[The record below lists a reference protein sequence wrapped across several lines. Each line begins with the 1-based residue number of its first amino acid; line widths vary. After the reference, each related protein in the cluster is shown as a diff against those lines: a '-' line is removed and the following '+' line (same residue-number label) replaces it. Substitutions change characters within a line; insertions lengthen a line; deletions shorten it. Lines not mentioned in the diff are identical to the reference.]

1 MTSNKK
7 KKKDPIAIDE
17 KTREQTYWAKYD
29 EFIDKFTAFYG
40 SSHRS
45 DEQYLVFN
53 PAVLPLLE
61 GILHKEVLSLK
72 VSICRAYTETYTGTL
87 EQNFGHMQIL
97 DDVLG
102 MQEDFSAISNIMNV
116 LKKNMNEPETWPIS
130 TKEDLLPFFIPF
142 SKGKYH
148 LFIVQKRIL
157 EYISNYTC
165 LHTITQM
172 LELPTSSFNWSSRFG
187 QVFGG
192 SQYEEEMLSDH
203 LKKKVTASKI
213 AEVQDFLK
221 RSEKWLNALIG
232 LKPTVEEELFQ
243 PSFQELIK
251 QVNATIPS
259 SETCDLLVV
268 IDRIVKIKS
277 LTYPTLNEATSLT
290 EIGKNLTE
298 SKDYYLRALFQKYA
312 RMKSYPNSALN
323 DFSRNIIKQTVKGTK
338 ESYLRELK
346 VDSLDKELKITK
358 NVLNASRVRNQELQ
372 ETIETLTAEKESL
385 LNQLTTEITRVEDQ
399 ERIRQNLRQRAEEA
413 NNLVVSQQIALSQQ
427 QRILASQ
434 QAEIDAGQFEVNV
447 PLLEEVQTLQ
457 STLTFQQL
465 RTGLLLTTIP
475 GLLGRA
481 IIASQVAQL
490 QELAAALPA
499 PVAGGPDLFA
509 PARVIRAV
517 EALHEAA
524 VDMPGRPT
532 CSLYLGHHVPIVS
545 FGRFSIGFGVEAK
558 PDITWSSPRLS
569 FSLKTKIEPY
579 MKGVHASEKGFHL
592 GVEGTNLYNKNVG
605 ITVERGWNFNKT
617 SYTFLELLSKMSSGS
632 QVGTGFYLEE
642 ERAVLPSLRA
652 LPNPYLVIQ
661 ANLPLGRGGAAGT
674 LNIPIRFKFN
684 RIWTLDSKSIS
695 SSNVVPEIVDE
706 IPEIAVPEP
715 SAEIDLDTE
724 VVVPELV
731 SETKLS
737 ISKKVHYLQD
747 LVIASNLTIVLGKII
762 PLTGFLIAV
771 IRLQKNAPTKSVTLR
786 AAHIAILSLDTRS
799 YIALLVFVKS
809 HILFN
814 KIFKKG
820 YFYKTPIL
828 AYGFTKIDNLSIY
841 LSQKSP
847 SIPFI
852 IRKGVIVALNLVS
865 LYRLAVFI
873 LSRSS
878 LSTKAL
884 QVTCLGLYLFS
895 SQKACEWLIRDE
907 DEGKIDKR

>member
-481 IIASQVAQL
+481 IVASQVAQL
-490 QELAAALPA
+490 QEVAAQA
-499 PVAGGPDLFA
+499 PVAGGPDVFA
-509 PARVIRAV
+509 PDRVIRAV
-517 EALHEAA
+517 EALNAA
-524 VDMPGRPT
+524 AIDLPSRPT
-532 CSLYLGHHVPIVS
+532 LSASLGHHLPIGS
-545 FGRFSIGFGVEAK
+545 FGRLALNVGVEVK
-558 PDITWSSPRLS
+558 PGVTSPRISLT
-569 FSLKTKIEPY
+569 LKTKIEPY
-579 MKGVHASEKGFHL
+579 MRDLHAKNQGFHL
-592 GVEGTNLYNKNVG
+592 EFEGKNVYKNTG
-605 ITVERGWNFNKT
+605 ITLERGWNFNKT
-617 SYTFLELLSKMSSGS
+617 SYTFFEILSPMSSGS
-632 QVGTGFYLEE
+632 PLQIGAGFYLEE
-642 ERAVLPSLRA
+642 ERSIVPSLLSNLPS
-652 LPNPYLVIQ
+652 PYLVIQ
-661 ANLPLGRGGAAGT
+661 GYLPIKRNVV
-674 LNIPIRFKFN
+674 NIPIRLFFN
-684 RIWTLDSKSIS
+684 RMTLDSKSIS
-695 SSNVVPEIVDE
+695 NGVADETIVE
-706 IPEIAVPEP
+706 EMPEIAVPAL
-715 SAEIDLDTE
+715 SDLDLDTDLDTE
-724 VVVPELV
+724 VVVSPET
-731 SETKLS
+731 ELS
-737 ISKKVHYLQD
+737 SIVKKAHYLQD
-747 LVIASNLTIVLGKII
+747 LILASNLSIALGKTI
-762 PLTGFLIAV
+762 PLGCALAV
-771 IRLQKNAPTKSVTLR
+771 IIRLQKNAPTKSVTLR
-786 AAHIAILSLDTRS
+786 AAHIAILALDTRS
-799 YIALLVFVKS
+799 FIALLVFIKT
-809 HILFN
+809 HILLN
-814 KIFKKG
+814 QIFKKG
-820 YFYKTPIL
+820 YFYKTPIV
-828 AYGFTKIDNLSIY
+828 AYGFRRVDTLSIY
-841 LSQKSP
+841 IAKKGT
-847 SIPFI
+847 SIPLVV
-852 IRKGVIVALNLVS
+852 RKTVLVALNLIS
-865 LYRLAVFI
+865 LYRLLSFI
-873 LSRSS
+873 LSKSS
-878 LSTKAL
+878 VSTKAL
-884 QVTCLGLYLFS
+884 QIVGLGLYLLT
-895 SQKACEWLIRDE
+895 SQKACEWLIKDE
-907 DEGKIDKR
+907 EDDIKGKIDK

>member
-1 MTSNKK
+1 MLPTINPEDKGKQKLIITKGESSSSATGQSSSSVSQATPQTNPQDTFFERCVRNVSELTLQQNRSLRAMNKEALFSFYTK
-7 KKKDPIAIDE
+7 NLLEYPESELNIYEAIINFSCITAKLNLTAKLADETPGPNREKIQKECLELTKIKVNIFSLLKDIQANQDTIFLIHSFVDPRSPNISWNRVLQLAVSAFLNVYNFDQPYFYIQQLILAYFQSTVVL
-17 KTREQTYWAKYD
+17 TRLQILLDSKHLIVSMWQRQVLFGNELAQQRLRQIIERMNAEQVKDIAKYL
-29 EFIDKFTAFYG
+29 EQQRAFNNKMLALKPIPQSPPSKFFKPALLSIIERVERDNPQLGGDFSTLKTLVHVEQIPLEIP
-40 SSHRS
+40 SDHRTY
-45 DEQYLVFN
+45 Q
-53 PAVLPLLE
+53 
-61 GILHKEVLSLK
+61 SLK
-72 VSICRAYTETYTGTL
+72 NFIEPLELRFNIYIKALRDRSFKLKVISTPELELIAEKWSLYLIDVEDVAVMGPRVMERVNVAESAVQALRRVEATLLNRIQTL
-87 EQNFGHMQIL
+87 EQ
-97 DDVLG
+97 
-102 MQEDFSAISNIMNV
+102 
-116 LKKNMNEPETWPIS
+116 
-130 TKEDLLPFFIPF
+130 
-142 SKGKYH
+142 
-148 LFIVQKRIL
+148 
-157 EYISNYTC
+157 
-165 LHTITQM
+165 
-172 LELPTSSFNWSSRFG
+172 
-187 QVFGG
+187 
-192 SQYEEEMLSDH
+192 
-203 LKKKVTASKI
+203 
-213 AEVQDFLK
+213 
-221 RSEKWLNALIG
+221 
-232 LKPTVEEELFQ
+232 
-243 PSFQELIK
+243 
-251 QVNATIPS
+251 
-259 SETCDLLVV
+259 
-268 IDRIVKIKS
+268 
-277 LTYPTLNEATSLT
+277 
-290 EIGKNLTE
+290 
-298 SKDYYLRALFQKYA
+298 
-312 RMKSYPNSALN
+312 
-323 DFSRNIIKQTVKGTK
+323 
-338 ESYLRELK
+338 
-346 VDSLDKELKITK
+346 
-358 NVLNASRVRNQELQ
+358 
-372 ETIETLTAEKESL
+372 
-385 LNQLTTEITRVEDQ
+385 
-399 ERIRQNLRQRAEEA
+399 AEEA
-413 NNLVVSQQIALSQQ
+413 REELLDQISVLNSRLGASQLMNGLIIQRMPVWVSQVVMTLFLSSIV
-427 QRILASQ
+427 RS
-434 QAEIDAGQFEVNV
+434 
-447 PLLEEVQTLQ
+447 
-457 STLTFQQL
+457 
-465 RTGLLLTTIP
+465 
-475 GLLGRA
+475 
-481 IIASQVAQL
+481 